1 MTAWWHGK
9 YSRVGSSKSASNIAG
24 KTKPLT
30 VMIGWR
36 IAGDTQISGRRRR
49 FRAMID
55 CREQPQRVLR
65 RNETPGGPD
74 RSEGNHR
81 RQDNWKGHPMRRS
94 RFTENEILHLLYEA
108 SAGVSVTEICSTAG
122 VSLRTFYRW
131 RRRFG
136 GLNAPAVMQDEG
148 TGGREFAAARL
159 GQQSVRTL
167 AGSGENGPPPSA
179 VPAIASPGHDKE
191 RKQKQAIRSAAEKC
205 GGALTGRFASLR
217 VNP

>member
-1 MTAWWHGK
+1 
-9 YSRVGSSKSASNIAG
+9 
-24 KTKPLT
+24 
-30 VMIGWR
+30 
-36 IAGDTQISGRRRR
+36 
-49 FRAMID
+49 
-55 CREQPQRVLR
+55 VLR
-65 RNETPGGPD
+65 RNEAPGG
-74 RSEGNHR
+74 RGVEFRIVRKENRR

-108 SAGVSVTEICSTAG
+108 GAGVSVTEICSTAG

-136 GLNAPAVMQDEG
+136 GLNAPAVMKMKEL
-148 TGGREFAAARL
+148 AAENLRL
-159 GQQSVRTL
+159 RGLVSNLFERL
-167 AGSGENGPPPSA
+167 RDPGENGSPPPA
-179 VPAIASPGHDKE
+179 VPTIASSGHDKE